1 MPDSSNAVR
10 QAVPSDKARVPRA
23 RSLPSARPFRVA
35 VFFSALHFLGLVA
48 TATALVGFFMEPS
61 LLASRLL
68 VAGIIFCALS
78 WLIAYFKRRGVHCP
92 LCKGTPLINSGALP
106 HARACRIIPL
116 NHGMSALLSILA
128 TQKFRCMYCGSDY
141 DLLKPRN
148 RSLHG
153 LDDRE
158 TGDIP

>member
-1 MPDSSNAVR
+1 MSGSPHSSHHGVSA
-10 QAVPSDKARVPRA
+10 DKARVSRA

-35 VFFSALHFLGLVA
+35 VFFASLHFLGLVA
-48 TATALVGFFMEPS
+48 TATALAGFFLQPS

-68 VAGIIFCALS
+68 IAGIGFSAVT
-78 WLIAYFKRRGVHCP
+78 WLIAYFKRRAVHCP

-106 HARACRIIPL
+106 HVRARRILPF
-116 NHGMSALLSILA
+116 NHGVSAVFSILA

-148 RSLHG
+148 RLLHG
-153 LDDRE
+153 MDEGE